1 MDAGLPD
8 CVLPAE
14 PVPAGSLPGLLSG
27 CRVRSGFDVV
37 VQYDDNRRKP
47 MPAEAQVVTPPP
59 SVAQIESVAV
69 PVTDAPT
76 VAPTAAPA
84 PAVVQVVEVPK
95 LAEPAPSSDS
105 SVMMALIAAAGGG
118 AAWKVYQT
126 LAKGRNATR
135 LKELELESARQEKQH
150 EKCAT
155 LHAQL
160 VQRIDE
166 LTKRL
171 DDVKQ
176 GVDAGGG
183 GLDID
188 MDDFE
193 DMQKRLKKLEAK
205 VRDAKLED

>member
-69 PVTDAPT
+69 PVTA
-76 VAPTAAPA
+76 APTAAPA

-105 SVMMALIAAAGGG
+105 SVVMALIAAAGGG

>member
-1 MDAGLPD
+1 
-8 CVLPAE
+8 
-14 PVPAGSLPGLLSG
+14 
-27 CRVRSGFDVV
+27 
-37 VQYDDNRRKP
+37 

-59 SVAQIESVAV
+59 SVAQIELAVV

-76 VAPTAAPA
+76 VAPTAAPTAAPA

-171 DDVKQ
+171 DDVSK

>member
-37 VQYDDNRRKP
+37 VQYDDIRRKP

-69 PVTDAPT
+69 PVTA
-76 VAPTAAPA
+76 APTAAPA

-105 SVMMALIAAAGGG
+105 SVVMALIAAAGGG

-135 LKELELESARQEKQH
+135 LKELELEAARQDKQH

-171 DDVKQ
+171 DDVGK

>member
-37 VQYDDNRRKP
+37 VQYDDIRRKP

-69 PVTDAPT
+69 PVTA
-76 VAPTAAPA
+76 APTAAPA

-105 SVMMALIAAAGGG
+105 SVVMALIAAAGGG

-135 LKELELESARQEKQH
+135 LKELELEAARQEKQH

-176 GVDAGGG
+176 GADAGGG

>member
-69 PVTDAPT
+69 PVTA
-76 VAPTAAPA
+76 APTAAPA

-105 SVMMALIAAAGGG
+105 SVVMALIAAAGGG

-176 GVDAGGG
+176 GADAGGG

>member
-37 VQYDDNRRKP
+37 VQYDDIRRKP

-69 PVTDAPT
+69 PVTA
-76 VAPTAAPA
+76 APTAAPA

-105 SVMMALIAAAGGG
+105 SVVMALIAAAGGG

-135 LKELELESARQEKQH
+135 LKELELEAARQDKQH

-176 GVDAGGG
+176 GADAGGG